1 MLLGEQPRA
10 DHGSLR
16 LLVLI
21 GPDFYSFNAHIANC
35 GAGFVESSGVLG
47 KEAYMDLR

>member
-21 GPDFYSFNAHIANC
+21 GPDFYPLNAHIANS
-35 GAGFVESSGVLG
+35 GAVFVELSGFLG
-47 KEAYMDLR
+47 TKP